1 MSVKE
6 LRHVDVEFSDE
17 QQEIR
22 KALRDVFDRHSD
34 SPAVRAVMATETGY
48 DAEVWRRVCEQTGL
62 AGLAIPEQY
71 GGVGFG
77 FTELVVAL
85 EEMGRALFPSP
96 FLASSV
102 LTAYALVH
110 AGDEAARAEYL
121 PGLAAGET
129 LGALALAE
137 PGRRDVRAVE
147 MAARA
152 DGDGDGWRLDG
163 VKTHV
168 IDGLIADLIVVGA
181 RVEGGSAA
189 TPYKGGGGRRVG
201 GDLAL
206 FAVERDA
213 AGLTRAALPTLDQ
226 TRKQARLTFADTP
239 ARLLGAVGAD
249 AALERVLA
257 LAEIA
262 VAAEAVG
269 GAGRCLEATVEYT
282 KGRVQFGRPIG
293 SFQAIK
299 HRCADLYVEVETA
312 RSALYYAA
320 WAATEAEA
328 AGLGSPGEL
337 AVMAPLA
344 MTTATA
350 AYRHVAEE
358 MIQLHGGV
366 GFTWEYDCHLYL
378 KRAITS
384 AHLLGERGVQRE
396 RIAALAGI

>member
-1 MSVKE
+1 MSAKE
-6 LRHVDVEFSDE
+6 LRYVDVEFSDE

-22 KALRDVFDRHSD
+22 RALRDVFDKHSD

-48 DAEVWRRVCEQTGL
+48 DAGVWRRVCEQTGL
-62 AGLAIPEQY
+62 AGLAIPEEY

-85 EEMGRALFPSP
+85 EEMGRSLFPSP

-102 LTAYALVH
+102 LTAYALTH

-121 PGLAAGET
+121 PGIAAGVT

-147 MAARA
+147 TAARA
-152 DGDGDGWRLDG
+152 DGDGWRLDG

-168 IDGLIADLIVVGA
+168 IDGLIADLIVVPA
-181 RVEGGSAA
+181 RVN
-189 TPYKGGGGRRVG
+189 

-206 FAVERDA
+206 FTVDKDA

-239 ARLLGAVGAD
+239 ARLLGAPGAD

-269 GAGRCLEATVEYT
+269 GAARCLEATVEYT

-320 WAATEAEA
+320 WAACEAEA
-328 AGLGSPGEL
+328 AGLASPGEL

-384 AHLLGERGVQRE
+384 AHLFGDRGAQRE
-396 RIAALAGI
+396 RIAELAGI

>member
-1 MSVKE
+1 M
-6 LRHVDVEFSDE
+6 DVEFSDE

-181 RVEGGSAA
+181 RVD
-189 TPYKGGGGRRVG
+189 

-206 FAVERDA
+206 FAVDGNA
-213 AGLTRAALPTLDQ
+213 DGLTRTALPTLDQ

-239 ARLLGAVGAD
+239 ARLLGEVGAD

-269 GAGRCLEATVEYT
+269 GAARCLEATVEYT

-320 WAATEAEA
+320 WAAAEAEA
-328 AGLGSPGEL
+328 SGLGSPGEL

-384 AHLLGERGVQRE
+384 AHLLGERGLQRE

>member
-1 MSVKE
+1 MSAKE
-6 LRHVDVEFSDE
+6 LRYVDVEFSDE

-22 KALRDVFDRHSD
+22 RALRDVFDKHSD

-48 DAEVWRRVCEQTGL
+48 DATVWRRVCEQTGL
-62 AGLAIPEQY
+62 AGLAIPEEY

-85 EEMGRALFPSP
+85 EEMGRSLFPSP

-102 LTAYALVH
+102 LTAYALTH

-121 PGLAAGET
+121 PGIAAGVT

-147 MAARA
+147 TVARA
-152 DGDGDGWRLDG
+152 DGDGWRLDG

-168 IDGLIADLIVVGA
+168 IDGLIADLIVVVA
-181 RVEGGSAA
+181 RVEGGGA
-189 TPYKGGGGRRVG
+189 PNQG

-206 FAVERDA
+206 FTVDRDA

-226 TRKQARLTFADTP
+226 TRKQARLTFVDTP
-239 ARLLGAVGAD
+239 ARLLGTSGAD

-269 GAGRCLEATVEYT
+269 GAARCLEATVEYT

-320 WAATEAEA
+320 WAACEAEA
-328 AGLGSPGEL
+328 AGLASPGEL
-337 AVMAPLA
+337 SVMAPLA

-384 AHLLGERGVQRE
+384 AHLFGDRGAQRE
-396 RIAALAGI
+396 RIAELAGI